1 MPTTRRRRSAAPQ
14 TASPTALWTDA
25 LRHAAKAHDYTER
38 GEWLGAY
45 YNTLLA
51 ALACKHCVEARYVPP
66 KTAVPDA
73 PDATKG
79 DAKTDPTADPTAAA
93 APAFA
98 ATSLV
103 VPGKPRATL
112 DALYAAIPYYQRK
125 VVRFQEAFACPNVR
139 EQREAEARKGQG
151 KRDATGIDGDCDR
164 VPAVDLAQVA
174 ATTFDDLVGNDLCKT
189 TILDT
194 LVYPVRMPHLYPHLA
209 RALLFYGPPG
219 TGKTLLAKAT
229 AHELNRDPATLR
241 VLFFAPT
248 GDAFKGKYVGETE
261 ANIVRLFRC
270 ASQKAAALEAELQGP
285 RVLSVLFVDEID
297 SIARNRETAGAAAAT
312 VANATNTLL
321 QMMDGIQSFD
331 NVVVMGAT
339 NFPWNLDAAVL
350 RRFGQKVYVPLPDEA
365 GVRALLEHEVVRQ
378 LQATLYARVEPTYF
392 QAQRTVHE
400 CFERWAPL
408 HGLDA
413 EALAVL
419 ASEMTTTTKRAGYA
433 PRDIKRLCDVAM
445 TREAQKASAD
455 AFFLVRRRAE
465 AADAEADVSSS
476 AAAVNSRA
484 STADVHQQVGMP
496 LADELLRFLEGTH
509 VSRRSFE
516 RLKTIAGDALD
527 ADVPPV
533 YLGRPPFPTALRQR
547 QTDANG
553 KRTTATYQHVRDHP
567 SPYAHVYRS
576 ATGATDY
583 VLVRTT
589 TVRVRHTTH
598 TVPVYA
604 WCTLGLAPTATPSV
618 ATLLANATALWF
630 ALDDTLYT
638 TRFPKGDAVVAE
650 VWTTAHPEPW
660 STDSADASW
669 LATLANG
676 LSLSGA
682 KGKAAR
688 ATKAAKVRVDT
699 RVGRLFLKGATEWT
713 DATTGCTVDEVDDH
727 QATGGKDGGIGKC
740 VHVAYSPQ
748 RFVDARREV
757 RPSAKVENLRGLEK
771 YQRGGQ

>member
-1 MPTTRRRRSAAPQ
+1 MPTTRRRSAAPQ
-14 TASPTALWTDA
+14 AQVAPTALWTDA

-66 KTAVPDA
+66 KTVAPDA
-73 PDATKG
+73 PDATT
-79 DAKTDPTADPTAAA
+79 DPKTDLDPTAAA
-93 APAFA
+93 PPAFA

-270 ASQKAAALEAELQGP
+270 ASQKAAVLEAELQGP

-321 QMMDGIQSFD
+321 QMMDGIQSYD

-378 LQATLYARVEPTYF
+378 LKTTLYARVEPTYF

-400 CFERWAPL
+400 CFEQWAPL
-408 HGLDA
+408 HGLNA

-433 PRDIKRLCDVAM
+433 PRDIKRLCDVAL

-455 AFFLVRRRAE
+455 AFFVVRRRAE
-465 AADAEADVSSS
+465 TVDDDSSSVSSH
-476 AAAVNSRA
+476 ASRRNRSRTTDA
-484 STADVHQQVGMP
+484 HEEVGMS
-496 LADELLRFLEGTH
+496 LADELLRCLEGMH
-509 VSRRSFE
+509 VSRWSFE

-527 ADVPPV
+527 ANVPPM
-533 YLGRPPFPTALRQR
+533 YLGLPPVATQLRKR
-547 QTDANG
+547 QTDTHG
-553 KRTTATYQHVRDHP
+553 KRLVTLYQHVHHHP
-567 SPYAHVYRS
+567 SKYAHVYQS
-576 ATGATDY
+576 TTIPTDY
-583 VLVRTT
+583 VLFRTT
-589 TVRVRHTTH
+589 TVRVRLTTH

-604 WCTLGLAPTATPSV
+604 WCTLGMAPKALPSV
-618 ATLLANATALWF
+618 ATLLANATSLWF
-630 ALDDTLYT
+630 VLDDTLYT
-638 TRFPKGDAVVAE
+638 TRFTKGNRVVGE
-650 VWTTAHPEPW
+650 VWMTAHPEPW
-660 STDSADASW
+660 STDTADTSW
-669 LATLANG
+669 LTSLANR
-676 LSLSGA
+676 LSLSGSTS
-682 KGKAAR
+682 KASQPTP
-688 ATKAAKVRVDT
+688 ATNVRIDT
-699 RVGRLFLKGATEWT
+699 SVGHLFLKGVAEWT
-713 DATTGCTVDEVDDH
+713 DETAGCAVETVHEHKGAEDNH
-727 QATGGKDGGIGKC
+727 TC
-740 VHVAYSPQ
+740 VHVAYNPQ

-757 RPSAKVENLRGLEK
+757 RPSTKVENLRGLDK
-771 YQRGGQ
+771 YQREGQ

>member
-1 MPTTRRRRSAAPQ
+1 MPNTRRRSRTPPKTSAPAV
-14 TASPTALWTDA
+14 LWNDT
-25 LRHAAKAHDYTER
+25 LRHAAKAYDYTER

-66 KTAVPDA
+66 KTAVPGA
-73 PDATKG
+73 PGATT
-79 DAKTDPTADPTAAA
+79 KTDVAEQPPTAAD
-93 APAFA
+93 APTFA

-112 DALYAAIPYYQRK
+112 DVLYAAIPYYQRK

-297 SIARNRETAGAAAAT
+297 SIARNREDAGAAAAT

-331 NVVVMGAT
+331 NIVVMGAT

-350 RRFGQKVYVPLPDEA
+350 RRFGHKVYVPLPDEG

-378 LQATLYARVEPTYF
+378 LQATLYARVKPTYF

-419 ASEMTTTTKRAGYA
+419 ASEMTTTTKHAGYA

-445 TREAQKASAD
+445 TREAQKASTD
-455 AFFLVRRRAE
+455 AFFLVRRRLE
-465 AADAEADVSSS
+465 AKSTTDTDASSTVIS
-476 AAAVNSRA
+476 SRA
-484 STADVHQQVGMP
+484 STTDIHQQVGMP
-496 LADELLRFLEGTH
+496 LADELLRFLDGTH
-509 VSRRSFE
+509 VSRLSFE
-516 RLKTIAGDALD
+516 RLKVIAGDALD
-527 ADVPPV
+527 TDVPPV
-533 YLGRPPFPTALRQR
+533 YLGRPPFPTVLRQR

-553 KRTTATYQHVRDHP
+553 KRTTATYRHVRDHP
-567 SPYAHVYRS
+567 SPYAHVYQS
-576 ATGATDY
+576 AATPTDY
-583 VLVRTT
+583 VLFRTT

-598 TVPVYA
+598 TVPVYV
-604 WCTLGLAPTATPSV
+604 WCTLGLATSTTPTIAM
-618 ATLLANATALWF
+618 LIANATTLWF
-630 ALDDTLYT
+630 VLDDIMYT
-638 TRFPKGDAVVAE
+638 TRFPKGDAVVPE

-660 STDSADASW
+660 STDDADTSW
-669 LATLANG
+669 LTALASG
-676 LSLSGA
+676 LSLSGS
-682 KGKAAR
+682 KANVAH
-688 ATKAAKVRVDT
+688 ATKAATVGVDT
-699 RVGRLFLKGATEWT
+699 RVGRLFLKGSPKWT
-713 DATTGCTVDEVDDH
+713 DATAGCAVDELDDNDV
-727 QATGGKDGGIGKC
+727 AGGNGGNIGKC